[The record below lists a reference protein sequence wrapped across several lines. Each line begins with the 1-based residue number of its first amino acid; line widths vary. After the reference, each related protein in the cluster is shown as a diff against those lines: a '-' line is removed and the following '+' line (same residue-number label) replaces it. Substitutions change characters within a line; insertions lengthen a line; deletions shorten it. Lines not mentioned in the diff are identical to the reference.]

1 MKLSPLYLPSP
12 TKEKA
17 HRELC
22 RMRDEQQFWK
32 MKVYTDF

>member
-1 MKLSPLYLPSP
+1 MKLSPLYLQAYE
-12 TKEKA
+12 EKA